1 MTSCPARAKIVPS
14 FPPINPEPR
23 MPTRIPLYLAFRYLL
38 FLSGPPVSAV
48 LRGTERL
55 APRSLRLRF
64 PAAGDLRAQ
73 VRRQRLRCS
82 LRVDAAWLYQGSER
96 STASALAAMR
106 EQSGRASPFSGG
118 RICQSDQPTPDS
130 FSGSPA

>member
-23 MPTRIPLYLAFRYLL
+23 MPTRIPLYLSVRYLL
-38 FLSGPPVSAV
+38 LLSGPLTSAV
-48 LRGTERL
+48 LRGNEHH
-55 APRSLRLRF
+55 APRSLRLRL

-82 LRVDAAWLYQGSER
+82 LRVDAASSYPGSER
-96 STASALAAMR
+96 SMAFVQAAR
-106 EQSGRASPFSGG
+106 QVRSEQASPFSVA
-118 RICQSDQPTPDS
+118 RTCQSD
-130 FSGSPA
+130 